1 MRYVSLLIIFFDCE
15 RLRSQIS
22 QIQSISVLNVA
33 TVDVPGVIISTPMQ
47 FHASHRCT
55 LLGMV
60 YLCVFCMVSV
70 FHIGVGSNVVC
81 STEIGNARA
90 LVRGMDNRRFHAF
103 LCPDIF
109 DNALVPIRTLA
120 QTMMLWIEY
129 SIEYVSYPTI
139 L

>member
-1 MRYVSLLIIFFDCE
+1 MLC
-15 RLRSQIS
+15 LRRTRIS

-33 TVDVPGVIISTPMQ
+33 TVDVPGVIISTPMP

-90 LVRGMDNRRFHAF
+90 LVRGMDNRRFHA
-103 LCPDIF
+103 
-109 DNALVPIRTLA
+109 
-120 QTMMLWIEY
+120 
-129 SIEYVSYPTI
+129 
-139 L
+139 